1 MVHPDLARRL
11 SGQMEAFDRS
21 GRLVGAMNWNDALG
35 PECISPNDN
44 SEGFAAGGNSFVPYE
59 NPCTSITSR
68 ALNEPPDAGLQRC
81 NLDAVLSEIGVDAGP
96 PCAAGEVR
104 ANVCTTCL
112 AGCGRREL
120 KCVKS
125 CDTQE
130 DCTAANA
137 PGTCMASVCQEFC
150 PF

>member
-1 MVHPDLARRL
+1 
-11 SGQMEAFDRS
+11 MEAFDRS